1 MGFMHFNTWNL
12 SHLKNQILVKK
23 KEQPRKKIVTGTK
36 EQFAFIENKCKIHT
50 PNEQKWINAY
60 LECFNSVIKADVVR
74 NTGRLYC
81 ISWIKEYTSVPYIG
95 GISVRYK

>member
-60 LECFNSVIKADVVR
+60 LECFNSVSKADVSLLQHSAAVLSSLSQL
-74 NTGRLYC
+74 GL
-81 ISWIKEYTSVPYIG
+81 SA
-95 GISVRYK
+95 